1 VLDATL
7 APIFAR
13 ARQQGVRVNAKL
25 SFPKELP
32 VDAAELSAVFA
43 NALENA
49 LSACAA
55 LPEDQREIIC
65 TSVSSPTLMFQ
76 VANPYTGEVRFDKSG
91 LPIAA
96 RKGHGIGSQSIAA
109 FCQKHGA
116 LCIYEAKDGWFKLKI
131 AL

>member
-65 TSVSSPTLMFQ
+65 TSISSPTLMFQ
-76 VANPYTGEVRFDKSG
+76 VANPYIGEVRFDKSG
-91 LPIAA
+91 LPIAS

-116 LCIYEAKDGWFKLKI
+116 LCIYEAKDGWFKLRI